1 MGNKPT
7 YFPLTEL
14 IDELLKN
21 GFIIG
26 TDTYLH
32 LHQLLDAIDIEEN
45 YPILPQYLC
54 PLFANDA
61 KQQQKFYEIYNRLV
75 ELPAPEPAKID
86 QVVQPPLPGIE
97 IKPEKLKRTWL
108 FYITAALVF
117 VLIVVAGYL
126 IYSVKTKPIV
136 LEEKSNTQK
145 LDSLKQIPQPIIT
158 ITDTIATLQ
167 KKQTNLSKEK
177 DKISYQ
183 LIRYALL
190 ISILLL
196 FIVYQIYQ
204 YLTRRL
210 IAKRKHERKPPFI
223 WSIRIK
229 DQCIGLDSAIYSI
242 ANSMRFR
249 TLSGLAKVDLKKTI
263 DHTCKNGGIPILQY
277 TLNTKPVEYLML
289 IDWSNERNH
298 QAQLFD
304 YLYRT
309 FVNNNVYIDRYYY
322 DSDPRICWNEIHN
335 DGITLDKL
343 QHQYPEAYLLV
354 FGNGAGFI
362 DPFTN
367 TLYQYAGVFKEW

>member
-54 PLFANDA
+54 PLFATDA

-75 ELPAPEPAKID
+75 EIPKPEQPVIID
-86 QVVQPPLPGIE
+86 RIIQSPLPGIDL
-97 IKPEKLKRTWL
+97 KPEKLRRSWL
-108 FYITAALVF
+108 FYAAVALGL
-117 VLIVVAGYL
+117 VLIVVSGYL
-126 IYSVKTKPIV
+126 IYSFKTNPFV
-136 LEEKSNTQK
+136 QEEKANTQK

-158 ITDTIATLQ
+158 ITDSIATLQ
-167 KKQTNLSKEK
+167 EKQTNLAKEK

-196 FIVYQIYQ
+196 FVVYQIYQ

-210 IAKRKHERKPPFI
+210 IAKRKHERKPPYT
-223 WSIRIK
+223 WNIRIK
-229 DQCIGLDSAIYSI
+229 DQSIGLDSAIYSI
-242 ANSMRFR
+242 
-249 TLSGLAKVDLKKTI
+249 
-263 DHTCKNGGIPILQY
+263 GI
-277 TLNTKPVEYLML
+277 
-289 IDWSNERNH
+289 NH
-298 QAQLFD
+298 IPDNCA
-304 YLYRT
+304 
-309 FVNNNVYIDRYYY
+309 
-322 DSDPRICWNEIHN
+322 
-335 DGITLDKL
+335 
-343 QHQYPEAYLLV
+343 
-354 FGNGAGFI
+354 
-362 DPFTN
+362 
-367 TLYQYAGVFKEW
+367 